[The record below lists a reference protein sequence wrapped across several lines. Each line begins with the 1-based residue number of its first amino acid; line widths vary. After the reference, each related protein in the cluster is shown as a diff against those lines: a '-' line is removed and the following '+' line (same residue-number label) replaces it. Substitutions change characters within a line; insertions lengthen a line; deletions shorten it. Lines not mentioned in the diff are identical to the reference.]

1 MAQSATQKR
10 TPLGIEPFWDK
21 PSADPPLKWEKWQ
34 MQAKLA
40 LLAKENITLDTLLE
54 PKPETVQLPLEPIY
68 EDTITGSSA
77 QSERER
83 LARKAQSKMNW
94 ENRCQRQ
101 LEIEVMCGDKPW
113 AQTDPKTVSML
124 YLSLGTEGRRIVCSR
139 NPHLKMDILTTAEL
153 WLIMESAFIR
163 QRNITFDRYV
173 LLTTKQR
180 RGESIEHFF
189 GKLKELS
196 ENCELG
202 SQEDT
207 LIRDLFIA
215 NMLDPEIQREL
226 LRETLEP
233 AQALRLAIN
242 MELGQR
248 NQLQITN
255 SQPAPQVNAVVSQRP
270 SRPRSQRPT
279 TSSFTRP
286 PNQLCRN
293 YGLTWS
299 ANHKFKCIARGKT
312 CNNCGL
318 QNHFSR
324 VCRKPKSSSNKPIR
338 SNVNSVEETSTDQT
352 VNAIQN
358 MNYNPRCESDSDSS
372 DDNMVASIASN
383 AIQIEPKNTILQIG
397 NTQVGFLTDL
407 GSVCSI
413 LPKSVAAE
421 IVENSPPARWL
432 MIAPPQELKT
442 FSNEPINVTGMIQ
455 APIASNGWR
464 LEEAEFVVV
473 RDGLKPLVGRNLFD
487 ALGISGT
494 QTPKY
499 EGSMVNTITSH
510 GPFKTRIA
518 KQFPQL
524 ITRIGSSKIH
534 IVKSKSH
541 RNFQPKHQKGRR
553 VPINLQERVN
563 HEIKK
568 LLEEGH
574 VE

>member
-1 MAQSATQKR
+1 MAQPATQKR
-10 TPLGIEPFWDK
+10 TPVDNEPFWDK

-83 LARKAQSKMNW
+83 LARNAQSKMNW

-101 LEIEVMCGDKPW
+101 LEIGVMCGDKPW
-113 AQTDPKTVSML
+113 AQADRKTVSML

-139 NPHLKMDILTTAEL
+139 NPHLKMDSLTTAEL
-153 WLIMESAFIR
+153 WTIMESAFIR
-163 QRNITFDRYV
+163 QRNIIFDRYV
-173 LLTTKQR
+173 LLTTKQT

-255 SQPAPQVNAVVSQRP
+255 SQSAPQFNAVIPQR
-270 SRPRSQRPT
+270 SFRPPSQRPT
-279 TSSFTRP
+279 TYSFTRP

-293 YGLTWS
+293 CGLTWS
-299 ANHKFKCIARGKT
+299 ANHK
-312 CNNCGL
+312 
-318 QNHFSR
+318 
-324 VCRKPKSSSNKPIR
+324 V
-338 SNVNSVEETSTDQT
+338 
-352 VNAIQN
+352 
-358 MNYNPRCESDSDSS
+358 
-372 DDNMVASIASN
+372 
-383 AIQIEPKNTILQIG
+383 
-397 NTQVGFLTDL
+397 
-407 GSVCSI
+407 
-413 LPKSVAAE
+413 
-421 IVENSPPARWL
+421 
-432 MIAPPQELKT
+432 
-442 FSNEPINVTGMIQ
+442 
-455 APIASNGWR
+455 
-464 LEEAEFVVV
+464 
-473 RDGLKPLVGRNLFD
+473 
-487 ALGISGT
+487 
-494 QTPKY
+494 
-499 EGSMVNTITSH
+499 
-510 GPFKTRIA
+510 
-518 KQFPQL
+518 
-524 ITRIGSSKIH
+524 
-534 IVKSKSH
+534 
-541 RNFQPKHQKGRR
+541 
-553 VPINLQERVN
+553 
-563 HEIKK
+563 
-568 LLEEGH
+568 
-574 VE
+574 